1 MNNTENRR
9 ESTKVDIEKALK
21 LPHLVKTGQ
30 FQFRY
35 WKYRNVHVGGSQSS
49 RSVFRTQV
57 AAGHERISYKKSPGT
72 EVNITE
78 FQKFLLNQKK
88 IKKSK
93 EEIKERTLLAQHKD
107 VWTKNIKKL
116 QNGSD
121 LLSTNME
128 VLLFSFI
135 KDLSNSDSTK
145 AIFNQILD
153 QVNQS
158 NDYHSN
164 LR

>member
-1 MNNTENRR
+1 MILIIR
-9 ESTKVDIEKALK
+9 VC
-21 LPHLVKTGQ
+21 
-30 FQFRY
+30 
-35 WKYRNVHVGGSQSS
+35 
-49 RSVFRTQV
+49 FRTHV
-57 AAGHERISYKKSPGT
+57 AAGHEKISYKKSSLPST

-116 QNGSD
+116 QTGSD

-145 AIFNQILD
+145 AIFNQILE

-164 LR
+164 LRLVKIK

>member
-1 MNNTENRR
+1 M
-9 ESTKVDIEKALK
+9 
-21 LPHLVKTGQ
+21 
-30 FQFRY
+30 
-35 WKYRNVHVGGSQSS
+35 
-49 RSVFRTQV
+49 
-57 AAGHERISYKKSPGT
+57 AASHERISYKKSSLPST
-72 EVNITE
+72 EVNINE
-78 FQKFLLNQKK
+78 FQKFLLNQRK

-116 QNGSD
+116 QTGSD

-135 KDLSNSDSTK
+135 KDLSNSDSAK
-145 AIFNQILD
+145 AIFNEILD

-158 NDYHSN
+158 NDYQTN
-164 LR
+164 LRLVKLRKTITRPHGARFHQSIKNQ

>member
-1 MNNTENRR
+1 M
-9 ESTKVDIEKALK
+9 
-21 LPHLVKTGQ
+21 
-30 FQFRY
+30 
-35 WKYRNVHVGGSQSS
+35 
-49 RSVFRTQV
+49 
-57 AAGHERISYKKSPGT
+57 AASHERISYKKSSLAST
-72 EVNITE
+72 EVNVNE

-107 VWTKNIKKL
+107 IWTKNIKKL

-153 QVNQS
+153 QVTQS

-164 LR
+164 LRLVKIK